1 MNLLFQQPPY
11 WSNCVKFVFYVKI
24 RRMQLGLSELKEK
37 LQGELHTDD
46 LSKIIYATDASAYRE
61 IPAAI
66 TLPHNKEDLSTLI
79 QFAQKHSVS
88 LIPRAG
94 GTSLAGQ
101 VVGDGMVVDVSRHLN
116 RIVELNVNERWVRV
130 EPGVI
135 RDDLNQWL
143 RPHGLFFA
151 PETSTANRAMI
162 GGMIGNNSCGS
173 NSIRYK
179 STREHLLEV
188 TAFLSDG
195 SEVVFGNLTT
205 EQFHAKCELP
215 GREGEIYRHIRK
227 LLSSPD
233 TRQEIEEGF
242 PHPDIERR
250 NTGYALDQL
259 MTADPFIAGG
269 PSFNFCRLLAGSEG
283 TLAFI
288 TSAKLSLEPLPPPE
302 TGLLCVHFHSVDE
315 SLRANVLAVAF
326 QPSACELIDHYILE
340 CTKDNREQAQN
351 RFFVQGDPGAILVI
365 EFCRDSREE
374 IIAITQQV
382 EATLREHELGY
393 HFPVLFGAETKK
405 IWTLR
410 KAGLGLLSNLPGDE
424 KAVPVIE
431 DTAVRVEDLP
441 AYIRSFNAL
450 LARHQLHAVHY
461 AHAGSGELHLRPIIN
476 LKTKEGHELFRT
488 IAAEVATLVQQYR
501 GSLSGEHGD
510 GRLRGEFIEQ
520 MVGRKNYLR
529 FVELKNVWDPQ
540 HIFNTG
546 KIVETPPMDS
556 SLRYDAGQ
564 TTPEFKTYFRFQGQN
579 ILQHAEQCNGSGDC
593 RKTAVSGGTMC
604 PSYMATRQEKDTTR
618 ARANVLREYLTR
630 SKKVNRFDHPEI
642 YEVMDLCLSCKA
654 CKTECP
660 SNVDMTKLKAEFM
673 QQYYDIHGIPFR
685 SQLIARFTSL
695 SKMSML
701 MPSLYNWVIS
711 NSVTG
716 KWIKQIVGFAVP
728 RSLPELA
735 PQTLRNWMRGRR
747 TSNTVG
753 RTIYFF
759 CDEFTNYND
768 VAIGQQAI
776 LLLEALGYKVVIPEH
791 VESGRTWL
799 SKGLLKQA
807 KKIIHQNI
815 SLLSPIINEQT
826 PLIGLEPSA
835 IISFRDE
842 YLDLSDDKFVPAAKE
857 LSKHV
862 FLIDEFLADEFRKG
876 HIQRNQFTDSSLSI
890 QLHGHC
896 QQKALAKLTDT
907 VSILSIP
914 AGYKVK
920 VIPSGCCGMAGSFGY
935 EKEHYD
941 VSMQIGELVLFP
953 AVRNQKPDTITAA
966 PGTSCRH
973 QIKDGTGQKAYHPV
987 EILYQALL
995 KK

>member
-1 MNLLFQQPPY
+1 
-11 WSNCVKFVFYVKI
+11 
-24 RRMQLGLSELKEK
+24 MQLGLSELKEK

-365 EFCRDSREE
+365 ESCRDSREE

-393 HFPVLFGAETKK
+393 HFPV
-405 IWTLR
+405 
-410 KAGLGLLSNLPGDE
+410 
-424 KAVPVIE
+424 
-431 DTAVRVEDLP
+431 
-441 AYIRSFNAL
+441 
-450 LARHQLHAVHY
+450 
-461 AHAGSGELHLRPIIN
+461 
-476 LKTKEGHELFRT
+476 
-488 IAAEVATLVQQYR
+488 
-501 GSLSGEHGD
+501 
-510 GRLRGEFIEQ
+510 
-520 MVGRKNYLR
+520 
-529 FVELKNVWDPQ
+529 
-540 HIFNTG
+540 
-546 KIVETPPMDS
+546 
-556 SLRYDAGQ
+556 
-564 TTPEFKTYFRFQGQN
+564 
-579 ILQHAEQCNGSGDC
+579 
-593 RKTAVSGGTMC
+593 
-604 PSYMATRQEKDTTR
+604 
-618 ARANVLREYLTR
+618 
-630 SKKVNRFDHPEI
+630 
-642 YEVMDLCLSCKA
+642 
-654 CKTECP
+654 
-660 SNVDMTKLKAEFM
+660 
-673 QQYYDIHGIPFR
+673 
-685 SQLIARFTSL
+685 
-695 SKMSML
+695 
-701 MPSLYNWVIS
+701 
-711 NSVTG
+711 
-716 KWIKQIVGFAVP
+716 
-728 RSLPELA
+728 
-735 PQTLRNWMRGRR
+735 
-747 TSNTVG
+747 
-753 RTIYFF
+753 
-759 CDEFTNYND
+759 
-768 VAIGQQAI
+768 
-776 LLLEALGYKVVIPEH
+776 
-791 VESGRTWL
+791 
-799 SKGLLKQA
+799 
-807 KKIIHQNI
+807 
-815 SLLSPIINEQT
+815 
-826 PLIGLEPSA
+826 
-835 IISFRDE
+835 
-842 YLDLSDDKFVPAAKE
+842 
-857 LSKHV
+857 
-862 FLIDEFLADEFRKG
+862 
-876 HIQRNQFTDSSLSI
+876 
-890 QLHGHC
+890 
-896 QQKALAKLTDT
+896 
-907 VSILSIP
+907 
-914 AGYKVK
+914 
-920 VIPSGCCGMAGSFGY
+920 
-935 EKEHYD
+935 
-941 VSMQIGELVLFP
+941 
-953 AVRNQKPDTITAA
+953 
-966 PGTSCRH
+966 
-973 QIKDGTGQKAYHPV
+973 
-987 EILYQALL
+987 
-995 KK
+995 